1 MAAETTTELLFL
13 DTFKHQS
20 TEQSTNVDV
29 VRFPCVVYINEVR
42 VIPPGVRAHSNLPE
56 NRAYGET
63 SPHTFQLD
71 LFFNN
76 VSKPSAPVFDR
87 LGSLEYDENSSII
100 FRPNAKVNTDGLVLR
115 GWYNCLTLAI
125 YGSVDRV
132 ISHDRDSPPPPPP
145 PPPPPQQQTALKRPP
160 KLDGEKEDQFNGSPP
175 RPQPRGPRTPPGPP
189 PPDDDEDEPMPVS
202 VVGEKDDEV
211 DHREDYFEPISPD
224 RTSVH
229 QEGPYSDEAEVEE
242 DQPEE
247 VEDDEEG
254 VDVEEEEE
262 EEDDEDGQTE
272 SIPEEEDDDEEEEVE
287 DGDEEDEEEDGD
299 EEEEVEG
306 DDGYEQI
313 SSDEDGIA
321 DLERETF
328 KYPSFDIEYTAEDLA
343 RVPPVTYD
351 PFDRELGPLL
361 YFGCPYKTT
370 FEMEIAKMKE
380 QDPDKENSGAVE
392 ASVKLTEFF
401 ELYQEERGAKWV
413 TALEEIS
420 SLIVKGLSYLQLKD
434 TNQDYISQLV
444 DWTMQSLNLQV
455 ALRQPIALNV
465 RQLKAGTKLVSS
477 LAECG
482 TQGIAGLLQA
492 GVINS
497 LFELLFADH
506 VSSSLKLNAFKALDS
521 VISMTE
527 GMEIFLRSGLEPHE
541 KSGYQRLLELILLDQ
556 TVRVVTA
563 SSAILQKCHFYEVL
577 SEVKKFADQLA
588 ESSPPL
594 SNHSEPEQ
602 DSDAGLERASQ
613 EYENDVEAPM
623 DMDNLL
629 ESSSMSEGEVEKL
642 INLLDEILHLMET
655 APHTMIQPPVKSF
668 PTTAR
673 ITGPPERDD
682 PFPVLFRYLHN
693 HHFLESITL
702 LLSNPVTNVHP
713 GVLQSARDILRFLAQ
728 SQKGLLFFLSEYEAT
743 NLLVRAFCQFS
754 DPDQEEGL
762 QTDGAS
768 DEAFPL
774 WLLHS
779 TQTLQCISELFCHF
793 QRCTVTDE
801 TDHSDLLG
809 TLHNLYLITF
819 NPVGRAA
826 VAHVFSLEKNLQSLI
841 TLMEFYSKEAL
852 GDTKSKKSVAYN
864 YACILVLL
872 VVQSSSDVQM
882 LEQYSA
888 PLLKLCK
895 ADENN
900 TKLQELSKWL
910 EPLKTIRFEINC
922 IPNLIEYI
930 KQNIDSLMTQEG
942 VGLPTALRVL
952 CHIACPPPP
961 VEGQQKDLKWN
972 LAVIQLFSSEGMDT
986 FIRVLQKLNSILIQP
1001 WRLHVN
1007 MGTTLHRV
1015 TTISMARC
1023 TLTLLK
1029 TMLTELLRGG
1039 SFEFKDMRVPS
1050 VLISLHMLLC
1060 SIPLSGRLDSDEQ
1073 KIQNDIV
1080 DILLTFTQGV
1090 NEKLTISEETLANN
1104 TWSLMLK
1111 EVLISILRIPE
1122 GFFSGIIL
1130 LSELLPLPLP
1140 MQTTQVIEPHDIA
1153 VALNTRKLWSMH
1165 LHVQA
1170 KLLQEI
1176 VRSFS
1181 GSTCQPIQHM
1191 LRRICVQLCDL
1202 ASPTALL
1209 IMRTV
1214 LDLLVEDLQSNPED
1228 KEKQYTGQTTRLLA
1242 LLDALVS
1249 HKACKLAILHLIN
1262 GTTKG
1267 DEKYAEIFLELLSL
1281 IRAAGDNIIHQQCA
1295 EYLASVLQ
1303 SLCDQDIAL
1312 ILPSSSE
1319 TTLSELEQLS
1329 NSLPNKEL
1337 MASICDSLME
1347 TLANAESSYNCLL
1360 TCIRTMMFLTEHD
1373 YGFYHLKSSLRKHS
1387 GALQMV
1393 LKRVVSSFSKDTGEL
1408 ASSFLDFMR
1417 QILNS
1422 DTLGCC
1428 GDDGSL
1434 AEVDGAHPARTLG
1447 LTTAELKYQL
1457 QNKEETPENL
1467 LLELEK
1473 LVLEC
1478 SKEDDSLESLLDNVV
1493 GLRQMLESAGDAC
1506 SLSDQDI
1513 EPILPAPES
1522 LQHLFNNRTAY
1533 ILADVMDDQL
1543 KSMWFS
1549 PFQAE
1554 EIETD
1559 LDMVKVDLIDLSE
1572 KGCSDFD
1579 LQAEL
1584 ERSFLSEPS
1593 SPGRTKTTKG
1603 FKLGKHKHETF
1614 ITSSGKSEYIEPAK
1628 RAHIVPPPRGRG
1640 RGAFGQGIR
1649 PHDIFRQRKQN
1660 TSRPPSMHVDDFV
1673 AAESKEVVPPDGIPP
1688 PKRPPKVSQKISSR
1702 GGFSGNRGGRGAFH
1716 SQNRF
1721 FTPPASKGN
1730 YSRREG
1736 ARGSSWSAQSSPRGT
1751 YNESRGGQSNFNR
1764 GPLPPL
1770 RPLSSA
1776 GYRPSPRDR
1785 ASRGR
1790 GGIGPSWASANS
1802 GGSGGSRGKFVSGG
1816 SGRGRHVRSFTR

>member
-1 MAAETTTELLFL
+1 MPCDSCYEVLLKQNEEIFQPPL
-13 DTFKHQS
+13 FSPQ
-20 TEQSTNVDV
+20 QSTNVDV

-132 ISHDRDSPPPPPP
+132 VSHDRESPPPPPP
-145 PPPPPQQQTALKRPP
+145 PPPPPQQQTALKRTS
-160 KLDGEKEDQFNGSPP
+160 KLADGEKEDQFNGSPP

-202 VVGEKDDEV
+202 DDEV
-211 DHREDYFEPISPD
+211 DRREDYFEPISPD
-224 RTSVH
+224 RTSVR

-247 VEDDEEG
+247 VEDDEDG

-262 EEDDEDGQTE
+262 EEDEDGQTE
-272 SIPEEEDDDEEEEVE
+272 SLPEDEDDEEEEVE
-287 DGDEEDEEEDGD
+287 DGDEEDEEED
-299 EEEEVEG
+299 G

-343 RVPPVTYD
+343 RVPAVTYD

-370 FEMEIAKMKE
+370 FEMEVVKMKE
-380 QDPDKENSGAVE
+380 PDLDKENSGAVE
-392 ASVKLTEFF
+392 ASIKFTELL
-401 ELYQEERGAKWV
+401 ELYQEDRGAKWV
-413 TALEEIS
+413 TALEEIP

-434 TNQDYISQLV
+434 SNQDYISQLV

-477 LAECG
+477 LVECG
-482 TQGIAGLLQA
+482 TQAITGLLQA

-527 GMEIFLRSGLEPHE
+527 GMEMFLRSGLEGHE

-563 SSAILQKCHFYEVL
+563 GSAILQKCHFYEIL
-577 SEVKKFADQLA
+577 SEVKKVGDQLA
-588 ESSPPL
+588 DSSSPLP
-594 SNHSEPEQ
+594 NHSEPEQ
-602 DSDAGLERASQ
+602 DTDAGLERGSQ

-629 ESSSMSEGEVEKL
+629 ESSSMSEGDVEKL
-642 INLLDEILHLMET
+642 VNFLDEILHLMEN

-682 PFPVLFRYLHN
+682 PYPVLFRYLHN

-768 DEAFPL
+768 DDAFPL

-793 QRCTVTDE
+793 QRCTDTDE

-852 GDTKSKKSVAYN
+852 GDSKSKKSVAYN

-910 EPLKTIRFEINC
+910 EPLKTIRFEIHC

-930 KQNIDSLMTQEG
+930 KQNIDNLMTQEG

-1029 TMLTELLRGG
+1029 TMLTELLRRG

-1050 VLISLHMLLC
+1050 ALITLHMLLC

-1122 GFFSGIIL
+1122 GFFSGLIL

-1262 GTTKG
+1262 GTSKG
-1267 DEKYAEIFLELLSL
+1267 DEKYAEIFLELLSVM
-1281 IRAAGDNIIHQQCA
+1281 RTAGDNIIHQQCA
-1295 EYLASVLQ
+1295 EYLASILQ

-1312 ILPSSSE
+1312 ILPSSAE

-1360 TCIRTMMFLTEHD
+1360 TCFRTMMFLSEHD
-1373 YGFYHLKSSLRKHS
+1373 YGLYHLKSSLRKHP

-1393 LKRVVSSFSKDTGEL
+1393 LKRVVSTFSKDTGEL

-1422 DTLGCC
+1422 DTL
-1428 GDDGSL
+1428 
-1434 AEVDGAHPARTLG
+1434 ER
-1447 LTTAELKYQL
+1447 
-1457 QNKEETPENL
+1457 
-1467 LLELEK
+1467 
-1473 LVLEC
+1473 
-1478 SKEDDSLESLLDNVV
+1478 SKEDDSLESLLENVV
-1493 GLRQMLESAGDAC
+1493 GLRQMLESAGDAS
-1506 SLSDQDI
+1506 SLSDQDV

-1559 LDMVKVDLIDLSE
+1559 LDMVKVDLIELSE

-1584 ERSFLSEPS
+1584 ERSFLTEPS

-1628 RAHIVPPPRGRG
+1628 RAHIVPLPRGRG

-1673 AAESKEVVPPDGIPP
+1673 AAESKEVVPSDGIPP

-1751 YNESRGGQSNFNR
+1751 YNESRGGQSNFTR

-1802 GGSGGSRGKFVSGG
+1802 SGSGGSRGKFVSGG

>member
-1 MAAETTTELLFL
+1 MAVDSAMELLFL
-13 DTFKHQS
+13 DTFKHPSAEMPQTPAACRS
-20 TEQSTNVDV
+20 ESSRAPPTASLGVSAAPGEGGGG
-29 VRFPCVVYINEVR
+29 PCVCSFACAPCACVPRAARLAVLVLTRFLQGLGSPQEARGRLGSPSLTVVQRLQQQLVLPSGSPSCEVSPVFCDPFR
-42 VIPPGVRAHSNLPE
+42 
-56 NRAYGET
+56 ET

-87 LGSLEYDENSSII
+87 LGSLEYDENTSII
-100 FRPNAKVNTDGLVLR
+100 FRPNSKVNTDGLVLR

-145 PPPPPQQQTALKRPP
+145 PPPPPQPQPSLKRNP
-160 KLDGEKEDQFNGSPP
+160 KHADGEKEDQFNGSPP

-189 PPDDDEDEPMPVS
+189 PPDDDEEEPVPLPVS
-202 VVGEKDDEV
+202 GDKEEDVP
-211 DHREDYFEPISPD
+211 HREDYFEPISPD
-224 RTSVH
+224 RNSVP
-229 QEGPYSDEAEVEE
+229 QEGQYSDEGEVEE
-242 DQPEE
+242 EQQEE
-247 VEDDEEG
+247 GDDDEDD
-254 VDVEEEEE
+254 VDVEEEEDE
-262 EEDDEDGQTE
+262 DEDDRHTVD
-272 SIPEEEDDDEEEEVE
+272 SIPEEEEEEEE
-287 DGDEEDEEEDGD
+287 EGEEDEEG
-299 EEEEVEG
+299 EG

-328 KYPSFDIEYTAEDLA
+328 KYPNFDVEYTAEDLA
-343 RVPPVTYD
+343 SVPPMTYD
-351 PFDRELGPLL
+351 PYDRELVPLL
-361 YFGCPYKTT
+361 YFSCPYKTT
-370 FEMEIAKMKE
+370 FEIEISRMKD
-380 QDPDKENSGAVE
+380 QGPDKENSGAIE
-392 ASVKLTEFF
+392 ASVKLTELLD
-401 ELYQEERGAKWV
+401 LYQEDRGAKWV
-413 TALEEIS
+413 TALEEIP
-420 SLIVKGLSYLQLKD
+420 SLIIKGLSYLQL
-434 TNQDYISQLV
+434 TNTKQDALGQLV
-444 DWTMQSLNLQV
+444 DWTMQALNLQV
-455 ALRQPIALNV
+455 AFRQPIALNV

-482 TQGIAGLLQA
+482 SHGVIGLLQA
-492 GVINS
+492 GVIS
-497 LFELLFADH
+497 VLFELLFADH

-521 VISMTE
+521 VINMTE
-527 GMEIFLRSGLEPHE
+527 GMEAFLRSRQSE

-563 SSAILQKCHFYEVL
+563 GSAILQKCHFYEIL
-577 SEVKKFADQLA
+577 SEIKRLGDHLA
-588 ESSPPL
+588 EKTSSVP
-594 SNHSEPEQ
+594 NHSEPDQ
-602 DSDAGLERASQ
+602 DSDAGLERTNP
-613 EYENDVEAPM
+613 EYENEVEASM
-623 DMDNLL
+623 DMDLL
-629 ESSSMSEGEVEKL
+629 ESSNISEGEIERL
-642 INLLDEILHLMET
+642 INLLEEVFHLMET

-668 PTTAR
+668 PTMAR

-682 PFPVLFRYLHN
+682 PYPVLFRYLHS
-693 HHFLESITL
+693 HHFLELVTL
-702 LLSNPVTNVHP
+702 LLSIPVTSAHP
-713 GVLQSARDILRFLAQ
+713 GVLQATKDVLKFLAQ
-728 SQKGLLFFLSEYEAT
+728 SQKGLLFFMSEYEAT
-743 NLLVRAFCQFS
+743 NLLIRALCHLY
-754 DPDQEEGL
+754 DQDEEEGL
-762 QTDGAS
+762 QSDGVV
-768 DEAFPL
+768 DDAFAL
-774 WLLHS
+774 WLQDS
-779 TQTLQCISELFCHF
+779 TQTLQCITELLSHF
-793 QRCTVTDE
+793 QRCTASEE

-819 NPVGRAA
+819 NPVGRSA
-826 VAHVFSLEKNLQSLI
+826 VGHVFSLDKNLQSLI
-841 TLMEFYSKEAL
+841 TLMEYYSKEAL
-852 GDTKSKKSVAYN
+852 GDSKSKKSVAYN
-864 YACILVLL
+864 YACILILV

-882 LEQYSA
+882 LEQHAAS
-888 PLLKLCK
+888 LLKLCK

-900 TKLQELSKWL
+900 AKLQELGKWL
-910 EPLKTIRFEINC
+910 EPLKNLRFEINC
-922 IPNLIEYI
+922 IPNLIEYV
-930 KQNIDSLMTQEG
+930 KQNIDNLMTPEG
-942 VGLPTALRVL
+942 VGLTTALRVL
-952 CHIACPPPP
+952 CNVACPPPP

-972 LAVIQLFSSEGMDT
+972 LAVIQLFSAEGMDT
-986 FIRVLQKLNSILIQP
+986 FIRVLQKLNSILTQP

-1023 TLTLLK
+1023 TLALLK
-1029 TMLTELLRGG
+1029 TMLMELLRGG

-1050 VLISLHMLLC
+1050 ALVTLHMLLC

-1073 KIQNDIV
+1073 RIQNDII

-1090 NEKLTISEETLANN
+1090 NEKLTMSEETLANN

-1111 EVLISILRIPE
+1111 EVLSSILKVPE
-1122 GFFSGIIL
+1122 GFFSGLIL

-1140 MQTTQVIEPHDIA
+1140 MQTTQVIEPHDIS

-1181 GSTCQPIQHM
+1181 GTACQPIQHM

-1214 LDLLVEDLQSNPED
+1214 LDLIVEDLQSTSED
-1228 KEKQYTGQTTRLLA
+1228 KEKQYTSQTTRLLA

-1262 GTTKG
+1262 GTIKG
-1267 DEKYAEIFLELLSL
+1267 DERYAEIFQDLLALVRSPGDSV
-1281 IRAAGDNIIHQQCA
+1281 IRQQCV
-1295 EYLASVLQ
+1295 EYITSILQ

-1312 ILPSSSE
+1312 ILPTSSE
-1319 TTLSELEQLS
+1319 GSISELEQLS

-1337 MASICDSLME
+1337 MASICDCLLA
-1347 TLANAESSYNCLL
+1347 TLANSESSYSCLL
-1360 TCIRTMMFLTEHD
+1360 TCVRTMMFLAEHD
-1373 YGFYHLKSSLRKHS
+1373 YGLFHLKSEAFRIITPKLDD
-1387 GALQMV
+1387 
-1393 LKRVVSSFSKDTGEL
+1393 LKEV
-1408 ASSFLDFMR
+1408 
-1417 QILNS
+1417 
-1422 DTLGCC
+1422 GCC
-1428 GDDGSL
+1428 GDDSGL
-1434 AEVDGAHPARTLG
+1434 MEVEGAHSSRTMSINA
-1447 LTTAELKYQL
+1447 AELKQL
-1457 QNKEETPENL
+1457 LQSKEESPENL
-1467 LLELEK
+1467 FLELEK
-1473 LVLEC
+1473 LVLEH
-1478 SKEDDSLESLLDNVV
+1478 SKDDDNLDSLLDNIV
-1493 GLRQMLESAGDAC
+1493 GLKQMLESSGDPLP
-1506 SLSDQDI
+1506 LSDQDV
-1513 EPILPAPES
+1513 EPVLSTPES
-1522 LQHLFNNRTAY
+1522 LQNLFNNRS
-1533 ILADVMDDQL
+1533 
-1543 KSMWFS
+1543 KR
-1549 PFQAE
+1549 E
-1554 EIETD
+1554 
-1559 LDMVKVDLIDLSE
+1559 VKVDLIELSE
-1572 KGCSDFD
+1572 RCCSDFD
-1579 LQAEL
+1579 LHSEL

-1628 RAHIVPPPRGRG
+1628 RAHVVPPPRGRG
-1640 RGAFGQGIR
+1640 RGGFGQGIR

-1673 AAESKEVVPPDGIPP
+1673 AAESKEVVPQDGIPP
-1688 PKRPPKVSQKISSR
+1688 PKRPLKVSQKISSR

-1736 ARGSSWSAQSSPRGT
+1736 ARGSSWSAQSTPRGS
-1751 YNESRGGQSNFNR
+1751 YSESRGGQSNFNR

-1790 GGIGPSWASANS
+1790 GGLGPSWASANS
-1802 GGSGGSRGKFVSGG
+1802 GSGGSRGKFVSGG

>member
-1 MAAETTTELLFL
+1 MAVDSAMELLFL
-13 DTFKHQS
+13 DTFKHPS
-20 TEQSTNVDV
+20 AEQSSHIDV

-42 VIPPGVRAHSNLPE
+42 VIPPGVRAHSSLPD

-87 LGSLEYDENSSII
+87 LGSLEYDENTSII
-100 FRPNAKVNTDGLVLR
+100 FRPNSKVNTDGLVLR

-145 PPPPPQQQTALKRPP
+145 PPPPPQPQPNLKRNT
-160 KLDGEKEDQFNGSPP
+160 KHADGEKEDQFNGSPP

-189 PPDDDEDEPMPVS
+189 PPDDDEDEPMPLPVS
-202 VVGEKDDEV
+202 GDKEEDAP
-211 DHREDYFEPISPD
+211 HREDYFEPISPD
-224 RTSVH
+224 RSSVP
-229 QEGPYSDEAEVEE
+229 QEGQYSDEGEVEE
-242 DQPEE
+242 EQQEE
-247 VEDDEEG
+247 GEEDEDD
-254 VDVEEEEE
+254 VDVE
-262 EEDDEDGQTE
+262 EEDDEDEDDRQTVD
-272 SIPEEEDDDEEEEVE
+272 SIPEEE
-287 DGDEEDEEEDGD
+287 EEDEEEGEED
-299 EEEEVEG
+299 EEGEG

-328 KYPSFDIEYTAEDLA
+328 KYPNFDVEYTAEDLA
-343 RVPPVTYD
+343 SVPPMTYD
-351 PFDRELGPLL
+351 PYDRELVPLL
-361 YFGCPYKTT
+361 YFSCPYKTT
-370 FEMEIAKMKE
+370 FEIEISRMKD
-380 QDPDKENSGAVE
+380 QGPDKENSGAIE
-392 ASVKLTEFF
+392 ASVKLTELLD
-401 ELYQEERGAKWV
+401 LYREDRGAKWV
-413 TALEEIS
+413 TALEEIP
-420 SLIVKGLSYLQLKD
+420 SLIIKGLSYLQLKN
-434 TNQDYISQLV
+434 TKQDSLGQLV
-444 DWTMQSLNLQV
+444 DWTMQALNLQV
-455 ALRQPIALNV
+455 AFRQPIALNV

-482 TQGIAGLLQA
+482 TPGVTGLLQA
-492 GVINS
+492 GVIS
-497 LFELLFADH
+497 GLFELLFADH

-527 GMEIFLRSGLEPHE
+527 GMEAFLRGRQNE
-541 KSGYQRLLELILLDQ
+541 KSGYQKLLELILLDQ

-563 SSAILQKCHFYEVL
+563 GSAILQKCHFYEIL
-577 SEVKKFADQLA
+577 SEIKRLGDHLA
-588 ESSPPL
+588 EKTSSVP
-594 SNHSEPEQ
+594 NHSEP
-602 DSDAGLERASQ
+602 DHDTDAGLERTNP
-613 EYENDVEAPM
+613 EYENEAEASM
-623 DMDNLL
+623 DIDLL
-629 ESSSMSEGEVEKL
+629 ESSNISEGEIEKL
-642 INLLDEILHLMET
+642 INLLEEVFHLMET

-668 PTTAR
+668 PTMAR

-682 PFPVLFRYLHN
+682 PYPVLFRYLHS
-693 HHFLESITL
+693 HHFLELVTL
-702 LLSNPVTNVHP
+702 LLSIPVTSAHP
-713 GVLQSARDILRFLAQ
+713 GVLQATKDVLKFLAQ
-728 SQKGLLFFLSEYEAT
+728 SQKGLLFFMSEYEAT
-743 NLLVRAFCQFS
+743 NLLIRALCHLY
-754 DPDQEEGL
+754 DQDEEEGL
-762 QTDGAS
+762 QSDGVI
-768 DEAFPL
+768 DDAFAL
-774 WLLHS
+774 WLQDS
-779 TQTLQCISELFCHF
+779 TQTLQCITELFSHF
-793 QRCTVTDE
+793 QRCTASEE

-819 NPVGRAA
+819 NSVGRSA
-826 VAHVFSLEKNLQSLI
+826 VGHVFSLEKNLQSLI
-841 TLMEFYSKEAL
+841 TLMEYYSKEAL
-852 GDTKSKKSVAYN
+852 GDSKSKKSVAYN
-864 YACILVLL
+864 YACILILV

-882 LEQYSA
+882 LEQHAAS
-888 PLLKLCK
+888 LLKLCK

-900 TKLQELSKWL
+900 AKLQELGKWL
-910 EPLKTIRFEINC
+910 EPLKNLRFEINC
-922 IPNLIEYI
+922 IPNLIEYV
-930 KQNIDSLMTQEG
+930 KQNIDNLMTPEG
-942 VGLPTALRVL
+942 VGLTTALRVL
-952 CHIACPPPP
+952 CNVACPPPP

-972 LAVIQLFSSEGMDT
+972 LAVIQLFSAEGMDT
-986 FIRVLQKLNSILIQP
+986 FIRVLQKLNSILTQP

-1050 VLISLHMLLC
+1050 ALVTLHMLLC

-1073 KIQNDIV
+1073 KIQNDII

-1111 EVLISILRIPE
+1111 EVLSSILKVPE
-1122 GFFSGIIL
+1122 GFFSGLIL

-1140 MQTTQVIEPHDIA
+1140 MQTTQVIEPHDIS

-1181 GSTCQPIQHM
+1181 GTTCQPIQHM

-1214 LDLLVEDLQSNPED
+1214 LDLIVEDLQSTSED
-1228 KEKQYTGQTTRLLA
+1228 KEKQYTSQTTRLLA
-1242 LLDALVS
+1242 LLDALAS

-1262 GTTKG
+1262 GTIKG
-1267 DEKYAEIFLELLSL
+1267 DERYAEIFQDLLALVRSPGDSV
-1281 IRAAGDNIIHQQCA
+1281 IRQQCV
-1295 EYLASVLQ
+1295 EYITSILQ

-1312 ILPSSSE
+1312 ILPSSSDGSI
-1319 TTLSELEQLS
+1319 SELEQLS

-1337 MASICDSLME
+1337 MASICDCLLA
-1347 TLANAESSYNCLL
+1347 TLAHSESSYNCLL
-1360 TCIRTMMFLTEHD
+1360 TCVRTMMFLAEHD
-1373 YGFYHLKSSLRKHS
+1373 YGLFHLKSSLRKNSSALHS
-1387 GALQMV
+1387 L
-1393 LKRVVSSFSKDTGEL
+1393 LKRVISTFSKDTGEL
-1408 ASSFLDFMR
+1408 ASSFLEFMR

-1422 DTLGCC
+1422 DTMGCC
-1428 GDDGSL
+1428 GDDSGL
-1434 AEVDGAHPARTLG
+1434 MEVDGAHPSRTMSINA
-1447 LTTAELKYQL
+1447 AELKQL
-1457 QNKEETPENL
+1457 LQSKEESPENL
-1467 LLELEK
+1467 FLELEK
-1473 LVLEC
+1473 LVLEH
-1478 SKEDDSLESLLDNVV
+1478 SKEDDNLDSLLDNVV
-1493 GLRQMLESAGDAC
+1493 GLKQMLQSSGDPLP
-1506 SLSDQDI
+1506 LSDQDV
-1513 EPILPAPES
+1513 EPVLSAPES
-1522 LQHLFNNRTAY
+1522 LQNLFNNRTAY
-1533 ILADVMDDQL
+1533 VLADVMDDQL
-1543 KSMWFS
+1543 KSMWFT

-1554 EIETD
+1554 EIDTD
-1559 LDMVKVDLIDLSE
+1559 LDLVKVDLIELSE
-1572 KGCSDFD
+1572 KCCSDFD
-1579 LQAEL
+1579 LHSEL

-1628 RAHIVPPPRGRG
+1628 RAHVVPPPRGRG
-1640 RGAFGQGIR
+1640 RGGFGQGIR

-1673 AAESKEVVPPDGIPP
+1673 AAESKEVVPQDGIPP
-1688 PKRPPKVSQKISSR
+1688 PKRPLKVSQKISSR

-1736 ARGSSWSAQSSPRGT
+1736 TRGSSWSAQNTPRGN

-1770 RPLSSA
+1770 RPLSST

-1790 GGIGPSWASANS
+1790 GGLGPSWASANS
-1802 GGSGGSRGKFVSGG
+1802 GSGGSRGKFVSGG

>member
-1 MAAETTTELLFL
+1 EPISSSVHLWLLEIF
-13 DTFKHQS
+13 
-20 TEQSTNVDV
+20 QSTNIDV

-42 VIPPGVRAHSNLPE
+42 VIPPGVRAHTSLPD

-76 VSKPSAPVFDR
+76 VSKPKFA
-87 LGSLEYDENSSII
+87 NSCTSYIHE
-100 FRPNAKVNTDGLVLR
+100 FFVNTDGLVLR

-145 PPPPPQQQTALKRPP
+145 PPPPPQQQPGLKRNP
-160 KLDGEKEDQFNGSPP
+160 KHVDGEKEDQFNGSPP

-189 PPDDDEDEPMPVS
+189 PPDDDEDEPMPVT
-202 VVGEKDDEV
+202 GIEDDV

-229 QEGPYSDEAEVEE
+229 QEGQYSDEGEVEE
-242 DQPEE
+242 EQPEE
-247 VEDDEEG
+247 GEDEEED
-254 VDVEEEEE
+254 VDVEEDEEEDEEDGHTVESIPEEEDEEEEEE
-262 EEDDEDGQTE
+262 EED
-272 SIPEEEDDDEEEEVE
+272 EEED
-287 DGDEEDEEEDGD
+287 
-299 EEEEVEG
+299 G

-328 KYPSFDIEYTAEDLA
+328 KYPSFDIEYTPEDLA
-343 RVPPVTYD
+343 SVPSVTYE
-351 PFDRELGPLL
+351 PYERELGPLL
-361 YFGCPYKTT
+361 YFNCPYKTI
-370 FEMEIAKMKE
+370 FEVEVGKIKD
-380 QDPDKENSGAVE
+380 QDPDKENSGTVE
-392 ASVKLTEFF
+392 ASVKLIELL

-413 TALEEIS
+413 TALEEIPN
-420 SLIVKGLSYLQLKD
+420 LITKGLSYLQVKN
-434 TNQDYISQLV
+434 TTQDYITQLV
-444 DWTMQSLNLQV
+444 DWTMQALNLQV

-482 TQGIAGLLQA
+482 TQGIMGLLHS
-492 GVINS
+492 GVINA

-527 GMEIFLRSGLEPHE
+527 GMEMFLRGGLEVHE
-541 KSGYQRLLELILLDQ
+541 KSGYQKLLELILLDQ

-563 SSAILQKCHFYEVL
+563 GSAILQKCHFYEIL
-577 SEVKKFADQLA
+577 SDIKKLGDQLA
-588 ESSPPL
+588 ENTPPL
-594 SNHSEPEQ
+594 PNHMESEQEP
-602 DSDAGLERASQ
+602 DLGLERTNP

-623 DMDNLL
+623 DMDHLL
-629 ESSSMSEGEVEKL
+629 ESSNISEGEVEKL
-642 INLLDEILHLMET
+642 ISLLDEIFHLMET

-668 PTTAR
+668 PTMAR

-682 PFPVLFRYLHN
+682 PYPVLFRIYFLSMFYVSRSSYVTDTSVLPFCRYLHS

-702 LLSNPVTNVHP
+702 LLSIPITSAHP
-713 GVLQSARDILRFLAQ
+713 GVLQAVRDVLKFLGQ

-743 NLLVRAFCQFS
+743 NLLIRALCQFS

-762 QTDGAS
+762 QSDGAS
-768 DEAFPL
+768 DDAFAL

-793 QRCTVTDE
+793 QRCTASEE

-819 NPVGRAA
+819 NPVGRSA

-841 TLMEFYSKEAL
+841 TLMEYYSKEAL
-852 GDTKSKKSVAYN
+852 GDSKSKKSVAYN

-900 TKLQELSKWL
+900 TKLQELCKWL
-910 EPLKTIRFEINC
+910 EPLKNLRFEINC

-942 VGLPTALRVL
+942 VGLLTALRVL
-952 CHIACPPPP
+952 CHVACPPPP

-972 LAVIQLFSSEGMDT
+972 LAVIQLFSAEGMDT

-1023 TLTLLK
+1023 TLNLLK

-1050 VLISLHMLLC
+1050 ALVSLHMLLC

-1073 KIQNDIV
+1073 KIQNDII

-1111 EVLISILRIPE
+1111 EVLSSILRIPE
-1122 GFFSGIIL
+1122 GFFSGLIL

-1140 MQTTQVIEPHDIA
+1140 MQTTQVIEPHDIS

-1214 LDLLVEDLQSNPED
+1214 LDLVVEDLQSTED

-1242 LLDALVS
+1242 LLDALAS
-1249 HKACKLAILHLIN
+1249 HKACKLAILHLVN
-1262 GTTKG
+1262 GTIKG
-1267 DEKYAEIFLELLSL
+1267 DEKYAEVFQELLALMRST
-1281 IRAAGDNIIHQQCA
+1281 GDNVIHQQCA
-1295 EYLASVLQ
+1295 EYVTSILQ

-1319 TTLSELEQLS
+1319 GSVSELEQLS
-1329 NSLPNKEL
+1329 NSLPSKEL
-1337 MASICDSLME
+1337 MSLICDCLLE
-1347 TLANAESSYNCLL
+1347 TLANAETSYNCLL
-1360 TCIRTMMFLTEHD
+1360 TCIRTMTFLTEHD
-1373 YGFYHLKSSLRKHS
+1373 YGFYHLKSSLRKRNH
-1387 GALQMV
+1387 ALYTV
-1393 LKRVVSSFSKDTGEL
+1393 SKRVISIFSKDTGEL

-1434 AEVDGAHPARTLG
+1434 MEVDGSHPARTLG
-1447 LTTAELKYQL
+1447 LTTAELKHLL

-1473 LVLEC
+1473 QVLEH
-1478 SKEDDSLESLLDNVV
+1478 SKEDDSLESLLDNVA
-1493 GLRQMLESAGDAC
+1493 GLRQMLESAGDHC
-1506 SLSDQDI
+1506 PLSDQDV
-1513 EPILPAPES
+1513 EPVLSAPDS
-1522 LQHLFNNRTAY
+1522 LQNLFNNRTTY
-1533 ILADVMDDQL
+1533 VLADVMDDQL

-1554 EIETD
+1554 EIDTD
-1559 LDMVKVDLIDLSE
+1559 LDMVKVDLIELSE

-1628 RAHIVPPPRGRG
+1628 RAHVVPLPRGRG
-1640 RGAFGQGIR
+1640 RGGFGQGIR

-1673 AAESKEVVPPDGIPP
+1673 AAESKEVVPPDGIPQ

-1730 YSRREG
+1730 YNRREG
-1736 ARGSSWSAQSSPRGT
+1736 ARGSSWSAQNTPRGT

>member
-1 MAAETTTELLFL
+1 MVLSVAKGMLHL
-13 DTFKHQS
+13 DTS
-20 TEQSTNVDV
+20 NVDV

-42 VIPPGVRAHSNLPE
+42 VIPPGIRAHSNLPE
-56 NRAYGET
+56 SRAYGET

-132 ISHDRDSPPPPPP
+132 VGHDRDSPPPPPP
-145 PPPPPQQQTALKRPP
+145 PPPPPQQQQALKRTP
-160 KLDGEKEDQFNGSPP
+160 KLADGEKEEQFNGSPP

-202 VVGEKDDEV
+202 GKKDDDV
-211 DHREDYFEPISPD
+211 DHRDYFEPISPD
-224 RTSVH
+224 RTSIH

-242 DQPEE
+242 EQAEE
-247 VEDDEEG
+247 MDDDEEG
-254 VDVEEEEE
+254 VDVDEEEDEEEDDDGQTVDSIQDDEEDDDEDEDEDDDEDEEEE
-262 EEDDEDGQTE
+262 EEDDE
-272 SIPEEEDDDEEEEVE
+272 EE
-287 DGDEEDEEEDGD
+287 
-299 EEEEVEG
+299 EG

-361 YFGCPYKTT
+361 YFSCPYKTT
-370 FEMEIAKMKE
+370 FEVEVAKMRD
-380 QDPDKENSGAVE
+380 QDLEKENSGAIE
-392 ASVKLTEFF
+392 SSVKLTEVL

-413 TALEEIS
+413 TALEEIP
-420 SLIVKGLSYLQLKD
+420 SLVVKGLSYLQLKD
-434 TNQDYISQLV
+434 TSQDYLSQLI

-482 TQGIAGLLQA
+482 TRGIEALLQR
-492 GVINS
+492 GVIDS

-527 GMEIFLRSGLEPHE
+527 GMEAFLRNSLEANE

-563 SSAILQKCHFYEVL
+563 GSAILQKCHFYEIL
-577 SEVKKFADQLA
+577 SEVKKIGDQLA
-588 ESSPPL
+588 ENSPPL
-594 SNHSEPEQ
+594 PNHSESEQ
-602 DSDAGLERASQ
+602 DPDAGPERGNQ
-613 EYENDVEAPM
+613 EYDNDVDAPM
-623 DMDNLL
+623 DMDNIL
-629 ESSSMSEGEVEKL
+629 ESSTMNEGEMEKL
-642 INLLDEILHLMET
+642 INILDEILHLMET
-655 APHTMIQPPVKSF
+655 APHTMVQPPVKSF

-693 HHFLESITL
+693 HSFLESVTL
-702 LLSNPVTNVHP
+702 LLSNPITNVHP
-713 GVLQSARDILRFLAQ
+713 GVLQSVRDILRFLAQ

-762 QTDGAS
+762 QTDGAG

-779 TQTLQCISELFCHF
+779 TQTLQCISELFSHF
-793 QRCTVTDE
+793 QRCTATDE

-852 GDTKSKKSVAYN
+852 GDSKSKKSVAYN

-900 TKLQELSKWL
+900 TKLQELNKWL

-930 KQNIDSLMTQEG
+930 KQWVFT
-942 VGLPTALRVL
+942 VL
-952 CHIACPPPP
+952 CNKFCS
-961 VEGQQKDLKWN
+961 QQKDLKWN

-1050 VLISLHMLLC
+1050 ALISLHMLLC
-1060 SIPLSGRLDSDEQ
+1060 SITLSGRLDSDEQ

-1111 EVLISILRIPE
+1111 EVLTSVLRIPE
-1122 GFFSGIIL
+1122 GFFSGLIL

-1140 MQTTQVIEPHDIA
+1140 MQTTQVIEPHDLS

-1228 KEKQYTGQTTRLLA
+1228 KEKQYTAQTTRLLA
-1242 LLDALVS
+1242 LFDALAS

-1262 GTTKG
+1262 GTAKG
-1267 DEKYAEIFLELLSL
+1267 DEKYTEVFLELLSL
-1281 IRAAGDNIIHQQCA
+1281 MQTPGENIIHQQCA
-1295 EYLASVLQ
+1295 EYLASILQ
-1303 SLCDQDIAL
+1303 SFCDQDIAL

-1319 TTLSELEQLS
+1319 STLSELEQLS
-1329 NSLPNKEL
+1329 NSLPGKEL
-1337 MASICDSLME
+1337 MASICDCLIE
-1347 TLANAESSYNCLL
+1347 TVINAESSYTCLL
-1360 TCIRTMMFLTEHD
+1360 TCIRTMMFLTEHN
-1373 YGFYHLKSSLRKHS
+1373 YGFYHLKSSLAKHC
-1387 GALQMV
+1387 GALQTV
-1393 LKRVVSSFSKDTGEL
+1393 LKRIVSSFSKDTGEL

-1422 DTLGCC
+1422 DPLER
-1428 GDDGSL
+1428 S
-1434 AEVDGAHPARTLG
+1434 
-1447 LTTAELKYQL
+1447 
-1457 QNKEETPENL
+1457 KEEET
-1467 LLELEK
+1467 
-1473 LVLEC
+1473 
-1478 SKEDDSLESLLDNVV
+1478 LESLLDNVV
-1493 GLRQMLESAGDAC
+1493 GLRQMLESAGEAC
-1506 SLSDQDI
+1506 PLSDQDV

-1522 LQHLFNNRTAY
+1522 LQHLFNNRTMY

-1559 LDMVKVDLIDLSE
+1559 LDMVKVDLIELSE

-1584 ERSFLSEPS
+1584 ERSFVTEPS

-1751 YNESRGGQSNFNR
+1751 YSESRGGQSNFSR

-1790 GGIGPSWASANS
+1790 GGITPSWASTNS
-1802 GGSGGSRGKFVSGG
+1802 SGSGGSRGKFVSGS